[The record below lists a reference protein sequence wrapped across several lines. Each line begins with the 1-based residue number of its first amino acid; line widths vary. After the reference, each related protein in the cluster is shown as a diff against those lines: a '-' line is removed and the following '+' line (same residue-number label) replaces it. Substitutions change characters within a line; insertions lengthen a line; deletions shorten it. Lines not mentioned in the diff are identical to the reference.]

1 MKRISILHIL
11 IAIFIVQVQ
20 KNQAQTTTNYGEG
33 SGTQGE
39 KNTFLGYNAGALTM
53 SNDNSFFG
61 YNAGAKNATGTHN
74 MFLGRSAGFN
84 NTTASYNMFFG
95 SSSGLNTNTG
105 GYNMFLGA
113 FSGFS
118 NKNGNSNIYIGF
130 SSGRNNTA
138 GRANVFIGS
147 SSGTNN
153 KGNSNVFLGYSAG
166 YDELGSNKLYIEN
179 SKNEIPLIY
188 GDFSTNQVGINVK
201 PTSSETTFA
210 VGGQAEILGKL
221 DVQGSIKSNLAIFEA
236 VDEEAAKASTDGLDW
251 FKHSLAIAG
260 GKVVNTLPNGFN
272 ERKLMFF
279 DLPKTSNLPAGA
291 ELSIRNDNNKKFFN
305 ASSYDKE
312 TRVYINDP
320 EGTEIFK
327 AGNFAISNEF
337 NNTNE
342 VLNWVHLPK
351 PNSRLAIG
359 TWAMYKPDHQLTV
372 RGSGWFENEIITDSK
387 IGIGTESPDRA
398 LDIAGG
404 DTWQVKLSNTSETKR
419 MFMGWYESRGA
430 MEISTWGDGT
440 FQNVPLSFLPQKV
453 TFNGNVGIG
462 VNSPLPDYRL
472 SVNGKIKAKEV
483 LVDVTGWPDYV
494 FKSDYELPSL
504 KEVEKHIKNKGH
516 LINVPSA
523 KEAEKNGI
531 KLGEMNAKLLE
542 KVEELTLYTLSQEK
556 KIEKQAE
563 QLKKQ
568 EGRLKRLEKLLLS
581 KLQDKE

>member
-39 KNTFLGYNAGALTM
+39 KNTFLGYNAGALTT

-118 NKNGNSNIYIGF
+118 NRNGNSNIYIGF
-130 SSGRNNTA
+130 SSGRNNTS
-138 GRANVFIGS
+138 GGKNVFIGS

-210 VGGQAEILGKL
+210 VGGQTE
-221 DVQGSIKSNLAIFEA
+221 VQGNL
-236 VDEEAAKASTDGLDW
+236 
-251 FKHSLAIAG
+251 LA
-260 GKVVNTLPNGFN
+260 T
-272 ERKLMFF
+272 
-279 DLPKTSNLPAGA
+279 
-291 ELSIRNDNNKKFFN
+291 
-305 ASSYDKE
+305 
-312 TRVYINDP
+312 
-320 EGTEIFK
+320 
-327 AGNFAISNEF
+327 GN
-337 NNTNE
+337 
-342 VLNWVHLPK
+342 V
-351 PNSRLAIG
+351 
-359 TWAMYKPDHQLTV
+359 
-372 RGSGWFENEIITDSK
+372 
-387 IGIGTESPDRA
+387 GIGTESPDRA

-462 VNSPLPDYRL
+462 TLNPSADYKL
-472 SVNGKIKAKEV
+472 SVNGKIRAKEV
-483 LVDVTGWPDYV
+483 TIESDWADYV
-494 FKSDYELPSL
+494 FENDYKLPTL
-504 KEVEKHIKNKGH
+504 KEVETHIKEKGH
-516 LINVPSA
+516 LINIPSA
-523 KEAEKNGI
+523 TEVHKNGV
-531 KLGEMNAKLLE
+531 KLGEINSKLLE
-542 KVEELTLYTLSQEK
+542 KIEELTLYTIAQEK
-556 KIEKQAE
+556 KLEAQEKQLKTQE
-563 QLKKQ
+563 ERLKK
-568 EGRLKRLEKLLLS
+568 LEELLLV
-581 KLQDKE
+581 KNKK